1 MQNITVRPAT
11 EGDVPAITAIHI
23 RAWQM
28 AYAGIMADEH
38 LDNLSTAKRQAFWQ
52 DAIEYSE
59 PQVWVAM
66 GSTKTGE
73 KVIGFVGFDR
83 SRDEK
88 SKPTTGEIWAIY
100 VDPEHWGKGV
110 GLVLWDTA
118 REGMLE
124 EEFTDATLWVLLQNE
139 RALEFYEKAGFK
151 REMNTLKTVEV
162 GGAKLEEIRLKRSL
176 S

>member
-1 MQNITVRPAT
+1 
-11 EGDVPAITAIHI
+11 
-23 RAWQM
+23 
-28 AYAGIMADEH
+28 
-38 LDNLSTAKRQAFWQ
+38 
-52 DAIEYSE
+52 
-59 PQVWVAM
+59 M

-110 GLVLWDTA
+110 GLALWDAA